1 MFRKL
6 RVRHGKLLE
15 NLDDDAD
22 ISERGEHLDREG
34 WNKVLDDEP
43 GSLVL
48 DMNYEWDVGRFG
60 WTERPQFNKFSEFED
75 MADNVVDKKQKV
87 LMYCTWGIR

>member
-1 MFRKL
+1 M
-6 RVRHGKLLE
+6 
-15 NLDDDAD
+15 
-22 ISERGEHLDREG
+22 
-34 WNKVLDDEP
+34 DDEP

-87 LMYCTWGIR
+87 LMYTALGVSGVRCSAAC